1 MKYLKIIK
9 QTTLAICVLTLLSSC
24 VSKRKIAEMTKI
36 INEKKTVEKNLETK
50 IASMDEVR
58 ANKTAIG
65 ELDDKSNESIKKVL
79 DNEKKGIAERTDAL
93 DKMNE
98 ALTAKKRIKIKD
110 FEAMQINVVAA
121 DGVVAQKNESIN
133 FVNQLLKQTTFVK
146 FNSAAFFEGG
156 GFKIPE
162 NKMEEAKVVFSPIV
176 DSLVVFVKKFP
187 KLRLNSSIIASGYAD
202 ATGFGPGA
210 LVDLLTAN
218 IGKAV
223 ASKEELNSELSRL
236 RAEEV
241 ASILTNIY
249 NDRIKDNPNANQF
262 NTQFFKIGKGE
273 ELPNKKITNYE
284 INDERRRI
292 VVIYWNAL
300 PE

>member
-9 QTTLAICVLTLLSSC
+9 QTTLAICVLIILSSC

-121 DGVVAQKNESIN
+121 NAVVAQKGESIN

-210 LVDLLTAN
+210 LVDLLTSN

>member
-1 MKYLKIIK
+1 
-9 QTTLAICVLTLLSSC
+9 
-24 VSKRKIAEMTKI
+24 
-36 INEKKTVEKNLETK
+36 
-50 IASMDEVR
+50 
-58 ANKTAIG
+58 
-65 ELDDKSNESIKKVL
+65 
-79 DNEKKGIAERTDAL
+79 
-93 DKMNE
+93 
-98 ALTAKKRIKIKD
+98 
-110 FEAMQINVVAA
+110 
-121 DGVVAQKNESIN
+121 VVAQKGESIN

-210 LVDLLTAN
+210 LVDLLTSN

>member
-1 MKYLKIIK
+1 MKYSEIIK
-9 QTTLAICVLTLLSSC
+9 KTALAITVLAILSSC
-24 VSKRKIAEMTKI
+24 VSKRKIAEMTKT

-50 IASMDEVR
+50 IASMDEIRV
-58 ANKTAIG
+58 NKTALG

-79 DNEKKGIAERTDAL
+79 DKEKQGVVERTSAL

-110 FEAMQINVVAA
+110 FETMQVNVTAA
-121 DGVVAQKNESIN
+121 DEVVAQKSESIN

-162 NKMEEAKVVFSPIV
+162 NKMEEAKTVFSPIV
-176 DSLVVFVKKFP
+176 DSLVVFVKRFP

-210 LVDLLTAN
+210 LVDMLTSN

-223 ASKEELNSELSRL
+223 ATKEELNSELSRL

-241 ASILTNIY
+241 AGILTNIY
-249 NDRIKDNPNANQF
+249 NERIKDNPNANQF